1 MQTTIAPY
9 WRNFIGGQ
17 WVDAA
22 NGGRIAVEDP
32 ATGERIAE
40 IARGEA
46 ADVDRA
52 VAEARRCVD
61 SGALSAM
68 RPSARGHLVQEVGRR
83 LRARIDEI
91 APILTLESGK
101 NLTQARTEIEG
112 SAAYFEYYGGLAA
125 GIEGRYI
132 PLGDGY
138 VDYVVPTP
146 FGVSAQIVPWNF
158 PLEMAARSIA
168 PALAAGN
175 AAVVKSPELDP
186 LAVALLG
193 EICAEVGLPDGAV
206 NVVCGYGHDAG
217 AALTAHPGVDQIVFT
232 GSVETGRKILHA
244 AAERIVPAVVELGG
258 KSAGIVF
265 PDADLDAVTESAK
278 WGIYFNSGQVC
289 SAMSRLLVHRS
300 VKDEVVERIAAMTEG
315 LSMGPGLDENFI
327 TPLISAEQLDRV
339 EGYALS
345 GAQQGA
351 RAVTGGRRAPGRAG
365 HFMQPT
371 VFTEVTP
378 EMRIAA
384 EEIFG
389 PVLSIIAYDDEEQA
403 LAIANGTPFGL
414 AAGLFTADLDRAH
427 RVAHRLEAGQVFV
440 NEWYAG
446 GIETPFGGFK
456 TSGIG
461 REKGQEALGNYYQSK
476 NIGIR
481 RLN

>member
-1 MQTTIAPY
+1 MHSDIKPY
-9 WRNFIGGQ
+9 WQNYIDGD
-17 WVDAA
+17 WVDAV
-22 NGGRIAVEDP
+22 NGGRIAIEDP
-32 ATGERIAE
+32 ANGERIAE
-40 IARGEA
+40 IARAEGE
-46 ADVDRA
+46 DIDRA
-52 VAEARRCVD
+52 VSAARRCVD
-61 SGALSAM
+61 TGALAGM
-68 RPSARGHLVQEVGRR
+68 RPAERGRLVVEIGRR
-83 LRARIDEI
+83 LRQRMEEI
-91 APILTLESGK
+91 AYVLTRDSGK
-101 NLTQARTEIEG
+101 NLTQSRGEIEG

-138 VDYVVPTP
+138 VDYVVPVP
-146 FGVSAQIVPWNF
+146 YGVSAHVIPWNF
-158 PLEMAARSIA
+158 PLEMVARSMA

-175 AAVVKSPELDP
+175 AVVVKSPELDP
-186 LAVALLG
+186 LSVCMLG
-193 EICAEVGLPDGAV
+193 EICAEVGLPSGAV
-206 NVVCGYGHDAG
+206 NIVCGYGSDAG
-217 AALTAHPGVDQIVFT
+217 AALTAHRGVDHFVFT

-265 PDADLDAVTESAK
+265 PDADLDAVTESTK

-300 VKDEVVERIAAMTEG
+300 VKDEVVERIVDMTQG
-315 LSMGPGLDENFI
+315 LSMGPGVEEHFV
-327 TPLISAEQLDRV
+327 TPLISAPQLERV
-339 EGYALS
+339 ESYCHS
-345 GAQQGA
+345 GVQQGA
-351 RAVTGGRRAPGRAG
+351 RAVAGGRRAENGPG

-371 VFTEVTP
+371 VFTDVDP
-378 EMRIAA
+378 EMRIAT

-389 PVLSIIAYDDEEQA
+389 PVLSVIEYDDERHA
-403 LAIANGTPFGL
+403 LAIANDSEYGL

-427 RVAHRLEAGQVFV
+427 RVAHGLEAGQVYV

-456 TSGIG
+456 RSGIG

-481 RLN
+481 RR